1 MNGDDSTGDGSAS
14 KPYKTIQKA
23 STGLT
28 GDDEVRCAKSPA
40 PTALSGTLTFTDG
53 STSVATS
60 VDLTGVLAAK
70 DFVSLNS
77 TGEHSGE
84 TWWEISSITSTT
96 ITLTTKYSGTG
107 GTGTGYKLGVTDTDA
122 AAASSTVVQ
131 QISAS
136 GSSGHLLKVSG
147 GWNLSGTPT
156 QDGYTWFFQSGAN
169 RYGYGLQLSSKSYI
183 DLDFGRVGFLRYSRA
198 IYLSSSSNNTIT
210 SATCNSNSYGI
221 YLSGSSN
228 NTITSATCNSNS
240 TGIYLS
246 GSNNTITSATCNSN
260 STGIYLYSG
269 SNNNTITSATCNS
282 NSTGIYL
289 SSSSNN
295 TITSPTCNS
304 NSTGINLSNSSNNNT
319 ITSATCNSNSYGIY
333 LSGSNN
339 NTITSPTCNNN
350 SDTGICLNSSNN
362 NTITSPTCN
371 SNGYGIYLT
380 TGSSCVV
387 WNYAHDESTW
397 SNAGKI
403 YEWAGNKQKLV
414 SIGESESG
422 GAARSRVYFYGGY
435 TQDNTAEADGG
446 TGKCL
451 QFNPKSA
458 TYWIEQ
464 DFNVPVTSGVAR
476 TISIKMKDD
485 ASFDGSV
492 ELELWLNGVLIV
504 GPTTKTMTTSYVAQT
519 MTAAAGDID
528 ADGVLVL
535 KVKVYG
541 TTGCVYADTLS
552 YT

>member
-1 MNGDDSTGDGSAS
+1 MTIVYCDYTNGDDTTGDGSAGN
-14 KPYKTIQKA
+14 PYKTIDKA

-60 VDLTGVLAAK
+60 SDLTGVLAAK
-70 DFVSLNS
+70 DFVSLNP
-77 TGEHSGE
+77 TGDHSGE

-107 GTGTGYKLGVTDTDA
+107 GTGTGYKLGVTDTGA

-147 GWNLSGTPT
+147 GWNLSGTPA
-156 QDGYTWFFQSGAN
+156 QDGYTWFYQSGAN
-169 RYGYGLQLSSKSYI
+169 KYGYGIYLSSKTYI
-183 DLDFGRVGFLRYSRA
+183 DLNCARIGVLRYYYGIYINSSNNNTITSPTCNNSGNG
-198 IYLSSSSNNTIT
+198 IYLYSSSNNTIT
-210 SATCNSNSYGI
+210 SATCNSNYCGI
-221 YLSGSSN
+221 YLGSS
-228 NTITSATCNSNS
+228 
-240 TGIYLS
+240 
-246 GSNNTITSATCNSN
+246 
-260 STGIYLYSG
+260 
-269 SNNNTITSATCNS
+269 SNNNTITSPTCNG
-282 NSTGIYL
+282 NSSYGIYL
-289 SSSSNN
+289 YSSNN
-295 TITSPTCNS
+295 TITSPTCN
-304 NSTGINLSNSSNNNT
+304 GNSS
-319 ITSATCNSNSYGIY
+319 GIY
-333 LSGSNN
+333 
-339 NTITSPTCNNN
+339 I
-350 SDTGICLNSSNN
+350 NSSNN

-403 YEWAGNKQKLV
+403 NEWLNNRQKLV
-414 SIGESESG
+414 SVNESESG

-446 TGKCL
+446 SGKCL

-464 DFNVPVTSGVAR
+464 DFVVPVAASTAR
-476 TISIKMKDD
+476 TVSIKMKDD
-485 ASFDGSV
+485 ASFNGKV
-492 ELELWLNGVLIV
+492 ELELWYNGVLIV
-504 GPTTKTMTTSYVAQT
+504 GPTEKTMTESYVAQE
-519 MTAAAGDID
+519 MTATAGQITS
-528 ADGVLVL
+528 DGVLTL

-541 TTGCVYADTLS
+541 TAGCVYADTLTYS
-552 YT
+552 